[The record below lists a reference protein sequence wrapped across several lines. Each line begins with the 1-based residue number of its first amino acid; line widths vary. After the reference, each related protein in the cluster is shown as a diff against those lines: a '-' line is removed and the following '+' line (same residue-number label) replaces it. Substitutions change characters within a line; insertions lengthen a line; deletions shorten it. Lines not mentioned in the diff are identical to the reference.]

1 MRALTLA
8 CLLLAGC
15 GGPPVPPASASARAH
30 VSVTLYTT
38 RWCPHCAR
46 ARDWLRVRGIP
57 FHDMDVETN
66 PTAAARH
73 AILEPHRTVPVIA
86 IEGEGVMVGFVAD
99 ELRERID
106 RAAHARCRADPRA
119 EGC

>member
-8 CLLLAGC
+8 CLLFAGC

-30 VSVTLYTT
+30 VEVTLYTT

-46 ARDWLRVRGIP
+46 ARDWLRARGIP
-57 FHDMDVETN
+57 FRDRDIERDAD
-66 PTAAARH
+66 AAARH
-73 AILEPHRTVPVIA
+73 AALVPRRTVPVIA
-86 IEGEGVMVGFVAD
+86 IEGGGVMVGFVAD

-106 RAAHARCRADPRA
+106 RAAHARCAA
-119 EGC
+119 EPAAPGC